1 MANER
6 KIIRISKRKL
16 GLVFVG
22 MVAGLAI
29 WYGAMSYNR
38 NIAYRYKDGIQVHN
52 SGITTGSAPADVTNV
67 GKSYDAPELII
78 SKPESVPIT
87 NIGNIGKKIGIDDTR
102 EFLKTSYSSIIKTRD
117 VQSVVTSVK
126 NIVKGNDGRVDNISS
141 SELNGY
147 VYFVVPKSK
156 FEAFR
161 TEVEALTHKKL
172 YSENSSSQN
181 LLGQKQSIEE
191 QTGNIKKSLESL
203 EAQKEALKVSHA
215 KTVATINKEL
225 QSIRTQLASIRKQI
239 AETTDNDAL
248 NSLRSQESSYVSRE
262 TMQKQKLSTENSQY
276 TAQNSSLE
284 TQITYQNTNLE
295 NVNKQD
301 ENFTENIETVDGSVD
316 VRWVSIWQLIKIFSP
331 IPAEILVAL
340 LVIIIWNILAK
351 LNVVPKFVLE

>member
-1 MANER
+1 MSLAER
-6 KIIRISKRKL
+6 KIVKISKKKL

-22 MVAGLAI
+22 MLAGLAI
-29 WYGAMSYNR
+29 WYGVVSYNR
-38 NIAYRYKDGIQVHN
+38 NIAYRYKGGIQVQN
-52 SGITTGSAPADVTNV
+52 SGTMEGDSRAITNV
-67 GKSYDAPELII
+67 GRSYDAPDLRI
-78 SKPESVPIT
+78 SKPESVPVT
-87 NIGNIGKKIGIDDTR
+87 NMGKQIGIDDTR

-147 VYFVVPKSK
+147 LTFVVPKTK

-161 TEVEALTHKKL
+161 TEVEALTNKKL
-172 YSENSSSQN
+172 YAETSTSQN
-181 LLGQKQSIEE
+181 LLGQKQSIEQ
-191 QTGNIKKSLESL
+191 QTTNINKNLENL
-203 EAQKEALKVSHA
+203 NEQKEALKVSHA
-215 KTVATINKEL
+215 KAVAVINKEL
-225 QSIRTQLASIRKQI
+225 QSIRAELSNVRKQI
-239 AETTDNDAL
+239 AETTDTDAL

-262 TMQKQKLSTENSQY
+262 TTQKQKLSTENTQY

-301 ENFTENIETVDGSVD
+301 ENFTENIETVDGRVD
-316 VRWVSIWQLIKIFSP
+316 VRWVSIWQMIKIFSP
-331 IPAEILVAL
+331 IPAEILVVV

>member
-1 MANER
+1 MAIER
-6 KIIRISKRKL
+6 KIVRISKRKVRAVF
-16 GLVFVG
+16 LV
-22 MVAGLAI
+22 MILAI
-29 WYGAMSYNR
+29 GVWYGVMSY
-38 NIAYRYKDGIQVHN
+38 IKTISSRYGGGIQVQN
-52 SGITTGSAPADVTNV
+52 SGITTGSAPADTTIRD
-67 GKSYDAPELII
+67 GIFYDTPSFKIAN
-78 SKPESVPIT
+78 PESV
-87 NIGNIGKKIGIDDTR
+87 NMKNLNGQIGIGDTR
-102 EFLKTSYSSIIKTRD
+102 EFLKTSYSSIIKTRE

-147 VYFVVPKSK
+147 LTFVVPKSK

-172 YSENSSSQN
+172 YAETSTSQN
-181 LLGQKQSIEE
+181 LLGQKQSIEQ
-191 QTGNIKKSLESL
+191 QTANIQKNLESL
-203 EAQKEALKVSHA
+203 NEQKEALKVSHA

-248 NSLRSQESSYVSRE
+248 NSLRSQESNYVVRE
-262 TMQKQKLSTENSQY
+262 TSQKQYLSSENSQY
-276 TAQNSSLE
+276 TAQNASFES
-284 TQITYQNTNLE
+284 QISYQNTNLE

-301 ENFTENIETVDGSVD
+301 ENFTENIETVDGRVD

-331 IPAEILVAL
+331 IPAEILVVVLA
-340 LVIIIWNILAK
+340 IIIWNILAK

>member
-1 MANER
+1 MATER
-6 KIIRISKRKL
+6 KIVRISKRKL

-22 MVAGLAI
+22 ILAGLAI
-29 WYGAMSYNR
+29 WYGVVSYNR
-38 NIAYRYKDGIQVHN
+38 NIAYRYKGGIQVQN
-52 SGITTGSAPADVTNV
+52 SGTMEGDSRAITNV
-67 GKSYDAPELII
+67 GRSYDAPELRI

-87 NIGNIGKKIGIDDTR
+87 NMGKQIGIDDTR

-147 VYFVVPKSK
+147 LTFVVPKTK

-161 TEVEALTHKKL
+161 TEVEALTHQKL
-172 YSENSSSQN
+172 YSETSTSQN
-181 LLGQKQSIEE
+181 LLGQKQSIED
-191 QTGNIKKSLESL
+191 QTSNINKNLASLNE
-203 EAQKEALKVSHA
+203 QKEALKVSHA
-215 KTVATINKEL
+215 KAVAVINKEL
-225 QSIRTQLASIRKQI
+225 QSIRTELANVRKQI
-239 AETTDNDAL
+239 AETTDTDAL

-262 TMQKQKLSTENSQY
+262 TAQKQKLSTENSQY

-301 ENFTENIETVDGSVD
+301 ENFTENIETVDGRVD

-331 IPAEILVAL
+331 IPAEILVVL
-340 LVIIIWNILAK
+340 LVIIFWNILAK